1 MSEKLEPYKVRAS
14 KFLGRDDNDNYT
26 YEITLNQS
34 IVHIGRFTGIEEGLD
49 HYRQKEIENH
59 EQDILNEAEE
69 IKNRKL
75 TSN

>member
-34 IVHIGRFTGIEEGLD
+34 IVHTGRFTGI
-49 HYRQKEIENH
+49 
-59 EQDILNEAEE
+59 
-69 IKNRKL
+69 
-75 TSN
+75 